1 MKKIKKMLAGLLGA
15 AMVLTSFGT
24 PTLADTTTPLK
35 TTPATI
41 DTTQKGS
48 ITIHKYEF
56 NGTDD
61 KKGTATGKDK
71 DTVPEGAT
79 ALEGAEF
86 TIYKV
91 ENVDKFDEFYTYNKT
106 EVLPSVDNY
115 INNDK
120 TIKTD
125 YNKENSK
132 KTVTTNNNGIAE
144 FKNLD
149 LGLYVVI
156 ETKTPAKVTT
166 PEDPFLVSVPMTTTD
181 GTEWLYDVHVYPKN
195 KTTYGSVTLEKS
207 GNNNEKLQN
216 VSFALQR
223 ATERKTLSGA
233 TVWESIKT
241 NDKGVDISTSLKT
254 NANGQI
260 TVDDLAPGSYRFIET
275 SLNVTAT
282 DNKNGGYIMDGAT
295 AYEFSIT
302 NEGKV
307 SYKDK
312 TESNIT
318 IPVKNEKPDLTKE
331 VKDRTASVDATDADT
346 WKHDADYNIG
356 DTIPYRIK
364 IDVPSNITKLK
375 TFTVTDTPTHL
386 EDNVGSIEMVYNK
399 SADEP
404 NATIEAGSGELAI
417 YRAEAD
423 SSTKGFKITF
433 NPKNMAAYAKK
444 TITIT
449 YTATLLPNAA
459 VTSKDGNPNKATLEY
474 SNQILPDSKDDGNPN
489 QPGEPKNDKI
499 EDHASVYTFDFKIH
513 KTNSNNEN
521 LDGVK
526 FDLYKQKTL
535 ESEMAVTDDEAKA
548 AGLDTSENKKWVKI
562 DTLETDKDGVAQGST
577 ATGIAE
583 KKGLA
588 NGTYYLVET
597 ETKPGYNLLKKPV
610 EVVLNLVY
618 STSFQQ
624 ESKTTAD
631 GVTTITKNEIV
642 TKNNSLT
649 KGNDITVEFDSESG
663 AVTQNIINRKGFT
676 LPKTGDIGT
685 AMFLIIG
692 IGGMLAAVYIM
703 LRGRKRA

>member
-24 PTLADTTTPLK
+24 PAWADTTTTLK

-56 NGTDD
+56 NGTEGE
-61 KKGTATGKDK
+61 KGTATGKDT
-71 DTVPEGAT
+71 DTDTLPDGAT
-79 ALEGAEF
+79 ALAGAEF

-91 ENVDKFDEFYTYNKT
+91 ENVDKFDDFYTYNKNDN
-106 EVLPSVDNY
+106 LPSVESYLNTDG
-115 INNDK
+115 K
-120 TIKTD
+120 TIKTE

-132 KTVTTNNNGIAE
+132 KSATTDNNGIAE
-144 FKNLD
+144 FKDLG

-166 PEDPFLVSVPMTTTD
+166 PAAPFLVSVPMTTTD
-181 GTEWLYDVHVYPKN
+181 GTDWLYDVHVYPKN

-207 GNNNEKLQN
+207 GNNNEKLGN
-216 VSFALQR
+216 VSFELQR
-223 ATERKTLSGA
+223 KGEDNKWS
-233 TVWESIKT
+233 TVTKD
-241 NDKGVDISTSLKT
+241 DKGEVIGDNGVLKT
-254 NANGQI
+254 SDGTESQTKGQI
-260 TVDDLAPGSYRFIET
+260 TVSNLAPGSYRFIET

-312 TESNIT
+312 IESNIT

-346 WKHDADYNIG
+346 WKHEADYNIG

-375 TFTVTDTPTHL
+375 TFTVTDTPQNLKDKIESISIVYDKSET
-386 EDNVGSIEMVYNK
+386 EKEQKIDKTDSDSKNIWTSAVDNTN
-399 SADEP
+399 
-404 NATIEAGSGELAI
+404 
-417 YRAEAD
+417 
-423 SSTKGFKITF
+423 GFKITF
-433 NPKNMAAYAKK
+433 TPENMAAYAGQ

-449 YTATLLPNAA
+449 YTATLLPDAA

-474 SNQILPDSKDDGNPN
+474 SNQILPDNNDDGNPN
-489 QPGEPKNDKI
+489 QPGEPTNDKI

-513 KTNSNNEN
+513 KTNSSSES
-521 LDGVK
+521 LDDVK
-526 FDLYKQKTL
+526 FDLYKQTT
-535 ESEMAVTDDEAKA
+535 TDDVSAVSDDVAKA
-548 AGLDTSENKKWVKI
+548 AGLDTTNGKKWVKI
-562 DTLETDKDGVAQGST
+562 ESLTTKNG
-577 ATGIAE
+577 GIAE

-610 EVVLNLVY
+610 EVVLNLEY
-618 STSFQQ
+618 KTSFKQ

-631 GVTTITKNEIV
+631 GVTTITKNDIET
-642 TKNNSLT
+642 TKNTLTNKTTSL
-649 KGNDITVEFDSESG
+649 DFDSESG
-663 AVTQNIINRKGFT
+663 AVTQTIINRKGFT

>member
-24 PTLADTTTPLK
+24 PAWADTTTTLK

-41 DTTQKGS
+41 DTTQTGS

-56 NGTDD
+56 NGTEE
-61 KKGTATGKDK
+61 KKGTATGKDT
-71 DTVPEGAT
+71 DTLPEGAT
-79 ALEGAEF
+79 ALAGAEF

-91 ENVDKFDEFYTYNKT
+91 EDVTRFDDFYTYNKT

-115 INNDK
+115 INGNK
-120 TIKTD
+120 TIKTEYD
-125 YNKENSK
+125 KENNKRS
-132 KTVTTNNNGIAE
+132 VTTNNNGIAE
-144 FKNLD
+144 FKKLN

-166 PEDPFLVSVPMTTTD
+166 PESPFLVSVPMTTTD
-181 GTEWLYDVHVYPKN
+181 GKEWLYDVHVYPKN

-207 GNNNEKLQN
+207 GNNNEKLGN
-216 VSFALQR
+216 VSFVLQR
-223 ATERKTLSGA
+223 KGEDNKWSKVTKD
-233 TVWESIKT
+233 
-241 NDKGVDISTSLKT
+241 DKGTNIGENGVLKT
-254 NANGQI
+254 SNGTGEQSKGQI
-260 TVDDLAPGSYRFIET
+260 TVSNLAPGSYRFIET
-275 SLNVTAT
+275 SLNVTDT

-307 SYKDK
+307 TYNGGTDA
-312 TESNIT
+312 NVT

-331 VKDRTASVDATDADT
+331 VKDRTAAADATEENT
-346 WKHDADYNIG
+346 WKHEADYNIG

-386 EDNVGSIEMVYNK
+386 EDNVGSIAMVYNK
-399 SADEP
+399 SDDEP
-404 NATIEAGSGELAI
+404 NATIEAGSGESAI
-417 YRAEAD
+417 YKVEAD
-423 SSTKGFKITF
+423 NDTKGFKITF
-433 NPKNMAAYAKK
+433 NPKNMVAYAGN

-449 YTATLLPNAA
+449 YTATLLADAA
-459 VTSKDGNPNKATLEY
+459 VTSKEGNPNKATLEY
-474 SNQILPDSKDDGNPN
+474 SNQILPDKNDDGNPN

-513 KTNSNNEN
+513 KTNSNSEN

-526 FDLYKQKTL
+526 FDLYKQTTTADT
-535 ESEMAVTDDEAKA
+535 SAVSDVEAKE
-548 AGLDTSENKKWVKI
+548 AGLDITKKWVKI
-562 DTLETDKDGVAQGST
+562 ESLITGNG
-577 ATGIAE
+577 GIAE

-597 ETKPGYNLLKKPV
+597 ETKQGYNLLKKPV
-610 EVVLNLVY
+610 EVVLNLEY
-618 STSFQQ
+618 KTSFKK
-624 ESKTTAD
+624 ESKTTAE
-631 GVTTITKNEIV
+631 GVTTTTKNEIET
-642 TKNNSLT
+642 TKNTLTNKTTSL
-649 KGNDITVEFDSESG
+649 DFDSESG
-663 AVTQNIINRKGFT
+663 AVTQTIINRKGFT